1 MDEYFFNERR
11 GRVSRTKTVGVVF
24 QRLEPEFCKRK
35 VKKEQEVQHEHDFIR
50 RTAHEHEKQ
59 NS

>member
-1 MDEYFFNERR
+1 MNIFSMKGGEGFRAR
-11 GRVSRTKTVGVVF
+11 KTVGVVF